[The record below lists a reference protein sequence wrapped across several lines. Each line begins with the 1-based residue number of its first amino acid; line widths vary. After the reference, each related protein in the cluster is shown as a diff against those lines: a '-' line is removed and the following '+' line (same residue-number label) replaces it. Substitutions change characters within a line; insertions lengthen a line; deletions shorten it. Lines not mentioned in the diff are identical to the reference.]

1 MTSEIRFSG
10 VGAKPQGWD
19 AYVAGYCK
27 LFGDNT
33 LTKNTNKTESLMIG
47 IGYFVVGI
55 VICIFVFLT
64 LHKIMSILYPTHI
77 TSYLYHITEV
87 LSRSTS
93 VKDAL
98 DLLRSG
104 TDLWKVRNKGQA
116 RGYQWY
122 KRKYRLDLADLVIK
136 YSPHHGSRKNISNSA
151 CVKGNLKIDLF
162 L

>member
-1 MTSEIRFSG
+1 MYFCFSN
-10 VGAKPQGWD
+10 V
-19 AYVAGYCK
+19 Y
-27 LFGDNT
+27 
-33 LTKNTNKTESLMIG
+33 
-47 IGYFVVGI
+47 
-55 VICIFVFLT
+55 
-64 LHKIMSILYPTHI
+64 KILSTLYPTHFI
-77 TSYLYHITEV
+77 SYLYHITEV

-98 DLLRSG
+98 DLLRGG

-151 CVKGNLKIDLF
+151 CVKGNLKIDLLPQF
-162 L
+162 REVPQ